1 VTLEDVLYGSIS
13 YRYTDEGGGAQ
24 QTAQATSQ

>member
-1 VTLEDVLYGSIS
+1 MEEMLYGSIS
-13 YRYTDEGGGAQ
+13 YRYADEGGGAQ